1 MTMTKRRSAAPLA
14 LGAFLVIAAVVG
26 VLSQYSSKDSSQGAS
41 PAVQRFLRDTILRR
55 REQSTITCL
64 LSRVEIL
71 VSAEPMVSESTYQ
84 CTPIVDGV
92 ETSFAHD
99 IQLDD
104 ATLQEYTSRKSEG
117 QDVTVSISNAYID
130 ESQAQIV
137 LASDSAIT
145 FLQSDFR
152 KRRRKLLTAT
162 GSYRMLVLRVET
174 VNAAP
179 TFSTSQLYDYIFQR
193 AVSLKNQY
201 YACSFGKLQISP
213 APLGVITVRVNLSTG
228 NSQSSIVNA
237 AQTAALQ
244 YINSVYG
251 QRYTDIHQHTD
262 MIMFVLPPMGN
273 WLAYATVGG
282 STSVY
287 NDKWGGYVAS
297 NMHETG

>member
-1 MTMTKRRSAAPLA
+1 M
-14 LGAFLVIAAVVG
+14 IAAVVG
-26 VLSQYSSKDSSQGAS
+26 VLYQYSKDSSHGEA
-41 PAVQRFLRDTILRR
+41 PAVQRFLRDTLLRR
-55 REQSTITCL
+55 REQSTLTCL
-64 LSRVEIL
+64 LSRAEML
-71 VSAEPMVSESTYQ
+71 VSVDPMVSESTYQ

-99 IQLDD
+99 ILLDD
-104 ATLQEYTSRKSEG
+104 ATIQEYTTRKQEG
-117 QDVTVSISNAYID
+117 QDVTVSISNAYVD
-130 ESQAQIV
+130 ESQAQVV
-137 LASDSAIT
+137 LSSDSSIT

-152 KRRRKLLTAT
+152 KRRRKLLTSN
-162 GSYRMLVLRVET
+162 GSYRMLVVRVQL

-179 TFSTSQLYDYIFQR
+179 TFSASQLYDYIFQQ

-213 APLGVITVRVNLSTG
+213 APLGVISVYVPLSTG
-228 NSQSSIVNA
+228 NSQSSVVNA
-237 AQTAALQ
+237 AQTAALN
-244 YINSVYG
+244 YINSVY
-251 QRYTDIHQHTD
+251 RSSYTDIHQHTD